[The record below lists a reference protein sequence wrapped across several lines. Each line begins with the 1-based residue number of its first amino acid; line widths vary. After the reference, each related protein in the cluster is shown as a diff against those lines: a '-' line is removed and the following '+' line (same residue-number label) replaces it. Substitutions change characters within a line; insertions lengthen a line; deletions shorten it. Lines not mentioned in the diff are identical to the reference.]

1 MSLFFSYKDSKKP
14 AAFLGLR
21 SAIKSRGMCAKFH
34 DALIEFVVSFSV
46 MLRRQVSFLLHVF
59 PQKIP
64 MGTVSYVLAVGMF
77 MGIS

>member
-14 AAFLGLR
+14 AASLGLR

-34 DALIEFVVSFSV
+34 DALIEFVISLSI
-46 MLRRQVSFLLHVF
+46 MLRRQVSFFLHDF
-59 PQKIP
+59 PKKIP
-64 MGTVSYVLAVGMF
+64 MGTASYMLAVGMF